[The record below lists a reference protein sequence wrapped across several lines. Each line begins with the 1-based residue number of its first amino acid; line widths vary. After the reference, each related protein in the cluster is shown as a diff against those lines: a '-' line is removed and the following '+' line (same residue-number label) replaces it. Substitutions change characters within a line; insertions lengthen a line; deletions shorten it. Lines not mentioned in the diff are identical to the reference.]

1 MFVGWSQDELRD
13 AITRL
18 TGNEIG
24 GATLARLATF
34 LDTDRN
40 GSVDRSEFVQG
51 IKKFAQLQKAGALD
65 EDTDSDLDEL
75 EATPEELKKALVRPI
90 NE

>member
-1 MFVGWSQDELRD
+1 MCVGWTQDELRD

-24 GATLARLATF
+24 GATLARLAAF

-51 IKKFAQLQKAGALD
+51 IKKFA
-65 EDTDSDLDEL
+65 
-75 EATPEELKKALVRPI
+75 
-90 NE
+90 

>member
-1 MFVGWSQDELRD
+1 MRD

-24 GATLARLATF
+24 DATLARLATF

-40 GSVDRSEFVQG
+40 ASVDRLEFMEG
-51 IKKFAQLQKAGALD
+51 IKKFARLQKAGAFD
-65 EDTDSDLDEL
+65 GDTDTDSDLDEL
-75 EATPEELKKALVRPI
+75 EATPEELKKALLRPI